1 MVTIFLAR
9 FIDHEETE
17 MYEYIWKWMLL
28 GALGRTNNADF
39 EEKRVNDNIMWD
51 CALNKLLSSNKNLLL
66 LLFLLLNYYFL
77 LLYNSCY
84 FSFFSKFINTSH
96 VHSGRRLTYN

>member
-39 EEKRVNDNIMWD
+39 EEKRVNDNIM
-51 CALNKLLSSNKNLLL
+51 
-66 LLFLLLNYYFL
+66 
-77 LLYNSCY
+77 
-84 FSFFSKFINTSH
+84 
-96 VHSGRRLTYN
+96 